1 MNEIINI
8 RQHNGRQGES
18 ARELHSFLEIGK
30 DFTSWCKQMFE
41 YGFEEGNDY
50 TLTNLGEPDNQ
61 QFRNPN
67 PKTDYGLTIECA
79 KEICMIQRTDKG
91 KQARTYFIECERK
104 LKESLP
110 KDLSRKEIL
119 LLALEAEERA
129 EKAQKLLDEAK
140 PKVDFYDEV
149 TESKDVLDFGQVAK
163 LINKKGFGRNNLFEF
178 LRKQGVLRG
187 NTTEPY
193 QNYVDR
199 GWFKIVES
207 KYKNGSGNTMIG
219 LKTVVYQKGV
229 DGILRLL
236 KKEGI
241 E

>member
-8 RQHNGRQGES
+8 RQHNGRQVVS

-178 LRKQGVLRG
+178 LRNKKVLMH
-187 NTTEPY
+187 NNNPY
-193 QNYVDR
+193 QSHIDNGY
-199 GWFKIVES
+199 FKIVETRWTDR
-207 KYKNGSGNTMIG
+207 NGDTKINI
-219 LKTVVYQKGV
+219 KTVVFQKGV
-229 DGILRLL
+229 DYILRLL

>member
-1 MNEIINI
+1 MNEIIKI
-8 RQHNGRQGES
+8 TEKDGRQIVS
-18 ARELHSFLEIGK
+18 ARELYDYLEYHKGQ
-30 DFTSWCKQMFE
+30 FARWAKQTITNNQFASE
-41 YGFEEGNDY
+41 GDDWVGVNIVVEGNHVMDY
-50 TLTNLGEPDNQ
+50 ALSLS
-61 QFRNPN
+61 F
-67 PKTDYGLTIECA
+67 A
-79 KEICMIQRTDKG
+79 KKITMLSQSVKG
-91 KQARTYFIECERK
+91 NRIREYFIECERLALTK
-104 LKESLP
+104 YITP

-178 LRKQGVLRG
+178 LRNKKVLMH
-187 NTTEPY
+187 NNNPY
-193 QNYVDR
+193 QSHIDNGYFKMVETRWTDR
-199 GWFKIVES
+199 NGDTKI
-207 KYKNGSGNTMIG
+207 NI
-219 LKTVVYQKGV
+219 KTVVFQKGV
-229 DGILRLL
+229 DYILRLL